1 MHAYIIPILDECS
14 LFKLPQT
21 NRIREQY
28 VYSLISCNTLFFL
41 FLYRRGNPFRTLN
54 SVLFPWR
61 KIGTRLN
68 AHVPTT
74 VMPAVKYFPTHPV
87 HRVKKLS
94 QPLFSGHRRAL
105 RIRKALRVTA
115 FTLDVRTSQALSAS
129 EKSSSRS
136 IVRPPADPFPSGP
149 KKGSVLPSKVRL
161 DMGTKDDSLAEEEE
175 TNPTDVVIEISP
187 QKIIHKEINWLPIY
201 RGQINAFTLEL
212 FSMKDDVDERLAH
225 DYLEAVFE
233 CFPDEEYCVVLIP
246 PFFPAFPLLQSFV
259 RVPLRFNKDYPL
271 VMYLAHRASVIGNFR
286 TREADPSDVTRVEEL
301 LAGVPKRSQVIKDLE
316 SALEEDSL
324 YLAYVFLC
332 EETLVGFAILRVEEE
347 IEFIRS
353 HYRIEDHISF
363 DNVPIDSH
371 GRIIHLTM
379 MPIFANLHR
388 YFFLELMRLSDKRA
402 LYYRLYHSDASALTR
417 SEPLVTFLGEMIPV
431 TPRRR
436 LKYCLDNYPDAQPA
450 DYVLQE
456 SVENFALYMMV
467 PRIASIQKLDVNV
480 RVIVVGASDCG
491 LSVLE
496 TLAFGP
502 NASTISFTN
511 LTLISRDGIPFENRP
526 DDMEKN
532 ELPFKGRYS
541 RDYRHLIGTRAWINV
556 VHGTLTAI
564 NRKDKFVKIS
574 SMGALSYDYL
584 VLACGLQY
592 HRPKFLKE
600 LRAEK
605 KGNFNNY
612 PTPENCLTINTE
624 RDAANSLNYC
634 QRVVTDNP
642 ACSVILYGKNIDC
655 YSALAMLLK
664 SDLRP
669 DNITLV
675 EPAVQACDTENSSFL
690 SNDEVEEAVIKAT
703 KESGVNIVPG
713 GDLVDW
719 ILEEDEEDV
728 FIVSVIIEQGGELRE
743 LVCDVLFNFKK
754 KTINT
759 NTFLAIC
766 ESGLVFD
773 GALVIDP
780 EFQTNDPCIFAAG
793 TMTKY
798 SRKFYA
804 DEVAHKYYDLFEVGE
819 KVRPPFLANTFLGV
833 HRVMIS
839 ALCSRLKLGQKLRDI
854 ICSENGAKANEAP
867 LSKLDMMLPI
877 FKKPIVTSCRLP
889 GDYYYLNIKR
899 PGNLIWDDVNDVVMI
914 TGSPNSSIGYFQLH
928 LNQFD
933 TVESITCLSRK
944 EFEVENYI
952 SLYGKHQNLLN
963 DLKMRFQNSMIPDL
977 YSYFR
982 EPWAVALFLDRFD
995 LLRAENKAIL
1005 QSPTVVCDDALIND
1019 CTKALMKSKW
1029 EAMKPE
1035 DQEMIEARYAGSAYQ
1050 EELENNLIDFLQHS
1064 EAHLPMYCNPRF
1076 LRRFMDDV
1084 EKLQGDPLF
1093 PKPDIWIQ

>member
-564 NRKDKFVKIS
+564 NR
-574 SMGALSYDYL
+574 
-584 VLACGLQY
+584 
-592 HRPKFLKE
+592 
-600 LRAEK
+600 
-605 KGNFNNY
+605 NFNNY